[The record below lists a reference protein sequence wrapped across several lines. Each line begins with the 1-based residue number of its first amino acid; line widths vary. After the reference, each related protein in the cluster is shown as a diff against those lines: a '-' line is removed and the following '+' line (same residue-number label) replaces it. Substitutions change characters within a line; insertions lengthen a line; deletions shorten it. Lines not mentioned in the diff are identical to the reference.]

1 MKYPASRGRI
11 SLFGAPGI
19 YLFVP
24 LRPIMR
30 KNESELRVSR
40 IYESG
45 PFAEVSRDGPATARS
60 IPEKAP
66 FSSKNH
72 PD

>member
-1 MKYPASRGRI
+1 
-11 SLFGAPGI
+11 
-19 YLFVP
+19 
-24 LRPIMR
+24 MR